1 MTKNVAKM
9 WEDYAKSI
17 GVSYTS
23 LTKEQKI
30 QAEVNG
36 ILEETKFQMGDA
48 EKYANT
54 YSGKVAKLSTSFTNL
69 KVKIGNILKVIAG
82 AFIPIINNAIK
93 AIEKFIDGITA
104 LMNSFGIQTNI
115 VDTLKDVSET
125 AEGSSSNIDGI
136 TESAKEAEKA
146 VSRLM
151 GFDELNILNGDS
163 SNNSTDTENSSGS
176 VDMSG
181 IADNTKETS
190 TVFDGL
196 ANKVKKLNELL
207 APTKAALQGL
217 NSELKRMSSFAFNGL
232 KDFYNSFLKPVAV
245 WTIGE
250 GLPRFIN
257 AITNGLAK
265 VNWQKINDSLHG
277 LWVSL
282 TPFAINIGEG
292 LLWFWENVLVPLG
305 TWTLNNA
312 VPAFLDLLSGAI
324 AVLNPILEVFMELGE
339 WLWNEFLQPIASWT
353 GGIIITALEGLA
365 GALKDIGEWMSNNK
379 SVIETFTII
388 IGSFAAVLGLVKLK
402 ALAWSAVCSLA
413 TPIISALGT
422 AIAFLVSP
430 IGLVVLAISGV
441 IAAGILLYKN
451 CKEFREK
458 VQSGAEEFIE
468 KIKATFKK
476 IKDKI
481 IDPIIIPA
489 IEKMREVWDKHIKG
503 MLDKAVEFVG
513 KLIVGVMD
521 FVNEV
526 IMPIIDVL
534 VDVLVPIVVSVFNF
548 LTDSIGTA
556 VAVIS
561 DILGGIF
568 EVLGGI
574 IDFLVGVF
582 TLEWKRCWE
591 GVKSIF
597 KGIWDSLVGIVKWP
611 INLIIDMV
619 NAMVSA
625 INSIISGINEISID
639 VPDWIPG
646 IGGEKFGFDIP
657 KIPKIPMLAQG
668 GFVEANTPRLAMIG
682 DNTKYGEIVA
692 PENKLSELL
701 DKAVSKGGENNNKVE
716 LLLEKLISIVEEGQT
731 VNMNVDGIKLGSTV
745 AKGINKITKA
755 NGGICPIIT

>member
-1 MTKNVAKM
+1 MGQAFINILSPVVKWLNTVISKLQIAANAF
-9 WEDYAKSI
+9 KSFI
-17 GVSYTS
+17 EQVTGNTDSSNATASIANNLAGATDGANS
-23 LTKEQKI
+23 LTD
-30 QAEVNG
+30 G
-36 ILEETKFQMGDA
+36 LDDA
-48 EKYANT
+48 
-54 YSGKVAKLSTSFTNL
+54 
-69 KVKIGNILKVIAG
+69 
-82 AFIPIINNAIK
+82 
-93 AIEKFIDGITA
+93 
-104 LMNSFGIQTNI
+104 
-115 VDTLKDVSET
+115 VD
-125 AEGSSSNIDGI
+125 
-136 TESAKEAEKA
+136 SAKEVVKE
-146 VSRLM
+146 VSRLQ
-151 GFDELNILNGDS
+151 GFDEINLLSKSSDS
-163 SNNSTDTENSSGS
+163 NDDSPIDMDISSIGNSGNEGISKTTDE
-176 VDMSG
+176 
-181 IADNTKETS
+181 AKEMS
-190 TVFDGL
+190 TVFDGIIG
-196 ANKVKKLNELL
+196 KVKELNELL
-207 APTKAALQGL
+207 TPAKIALQSL
-217 NSELKRMSSFAFNGL
+217 SNELKRMSDFAFDGL

-277 LWVSL
+277 LWISL
-282 TPFAINIGEG
+282 TPFTINIGEG
-292 LLWFWENVLVPLG
+292 LLWLWENVLVPFG

-312 VPAFLDLLSGAI
+312 VPTFLDLLSGAI
-324 AVLNPILEVFMELGE
+324 DILNPILEVFMELGE
-339 WLWNEFLQPIASWT
+339 WLWNEFLQPTANWT
-353 GGIIITALEGLA
+353 GGIIISALEDLA
-365 GALKDIGEWMSNNK
+365 DILKDIGEWMSNNK

-388 IGSFAAVLGLVKLK
+388 IGSFATVLGLVKLK
-402 ALAWSAVCSLA
+402 ALALSTVCSIT
-413 TPIISALGT
+413 TPVISALGS

-430 IGLVVLAISGV
+430 IGLAVLAISGV
-441 IAAGILLYKN
+441 IAAGVLLYKN

-489 IEKMREVWDKHIKG
+489 IERMKEVWDKHIKG

-513 KLIVGVMD
+513 KLIVGVTD
-521 FVNEV
+521 FVDKV

-534 VDVLVPIVVSVFNF
+534 VDVLAPIVVSVFNY

-556 VAVIS
+556 VAVIC

-574 IDFLVGVF
+574 IDFLAGIF
-582 TLEWKRCWE
+582 TVNWKKCWE

-657 KIPKIPMLAQG
+657 KIDKIPMLAEG

-682 DNTKYGEIVA
+682 DNTRYGEIVA

-701 DKAVSKGGENNNKVE
+701 DKAVSKGGNSNKVE

-731 VNMNVDGIKLGSTV
+731 VNMNVDGIKLGSAV
-745 AKGINKITKA
+745 AKGVNKITKA
-755 NGGICPIIT
+755 NGGVCPINI